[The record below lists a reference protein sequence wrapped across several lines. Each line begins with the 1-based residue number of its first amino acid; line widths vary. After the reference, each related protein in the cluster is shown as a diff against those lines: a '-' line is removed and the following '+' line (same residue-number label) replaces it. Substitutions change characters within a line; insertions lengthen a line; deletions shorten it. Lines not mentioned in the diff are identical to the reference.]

1 MNYVGQLAE
10 TVYEAVKELYQGLNP
25 ATLSGGVDVLV
36 VKHPDG
42 SFLCSPFHVR
52 FGKLDVL
59 RTKEQVVDIEIN
71 GKPVDLQMKLG
82 VDGEAF
88 FVQEPESSEED
99 LPFSR
104 CCSSFPLDTSNEM
117 LTDFIVDA
125 RRKSA
130 RPRSI
135 SRKKRLRKKAKKK
148 DEKLPGSIISA
159 DTSSEELEDA
169 YETLLEDKASSL
181 YSFSSSS
188 EYLTSFKSDSEVE
201 RDSDCK
207 RSKCHKSSCCCRKPR
222 VKKFESSDRMREE
235 SFDTTVPYFWE
246 ESNED
251 LPSSQKRSYH
261 MGPNDIYLE
270 DLPSLNSSSAALYF
284 PPSCSR
290 CDDRFW
296 DASTH
301 PEIIQP
307 KIQVPEEQK
316 NNITLSLCGGLN
328 ENQGISTEK
337 FSKHI
342 ISYQDLANDPG
353 ILQDPR
359 LVVKIEDK
367 HYNWAVAA
375 PMILSLQAFQK
386 TLPKST
392 VDMLVKEKMSKKSS
406 SSWWF
411 SWRRKDWIPE
421 DEIQEDI
428 SPSSLQSYITSRW
441 KLHPFTIE
449 DPLDPVV
456 NFDAP
461 SGKPPVRIP
470 NFKKTL
476 RLSSDQIRNLN
487 LKEGSN
493 EVVFSVTTQYQGTCR
508 CQATIYLWNWS
519 DKVVVSD
526 IDGTITKSDALGHI
540 LPQLGKDWTHHGIIK
555 LYHKIHLNGYKFLY
569 CSARAIGMADI
580 TKRYLKWV
588 NDQGCV
594 LPRGPLLLTPSSLF
608 SALHREVVEK
618 KPEVFKTACLKDIL
632 HLFKPGGDP
641 FYAGFGNRNSDVRAY
656 LHVGIPK
663 CRIFTVNPQGQL
675 IQELIKNHKTTF
687 DHLLE
692 TVEHMF
698 PPINA
703 GPTVKLIHP
712 EFSGFCYWRKPL
724 AAIDLSEIH

>member
-59 RTKEQVVDIEIN
+59 RTREQVVDIEIN

-88 FVQEPESSEED
+88 FVQEPESSEEE
-99 LPFSR
+99 LPFSQ
-104 CCSSFPLDTSNEM
+104 CCSSFPLNGSKEIMSDFLVDT
-117 LTDFIVDA
+117 
-125 RRKSA
+125 RRKTPKSS
-130 RPRSI
+130 SI
-135 SRKKRLRKKAKKK
+135 IREKRLPEEAQKKN
-148 DEKLPGSIISA
+148 EKRLGSAVTA
-159 DTSSEELEDA
+159 DTSSDELEEA
-169 YETLLEDKASSL
+169 YETFLEEKEITDSSL
-181 YSFSSSS
+181 YTFSSSS
-188 EYLTSFKSDSEVE
+188 EYLTNFKSDSEME
-201 RDSDCK
+201 KDFDSK
-207 RSKCHKSSCCCRKPR
+207 KAKCHKQCCFRKPIQ
-222 VKKFESSDRMREE
+222 VEEAETSDMKKEE
-235 SFDTTVPYFWE
+235 NFKAAPYLWDQPNHDVP
-246 ESNED
+246 SVT
-251 LPSSQKRSYH
+251 KRSYL
-261 MGPNDIYLE
+261 MGPKDIYLE
-270 DLPSLNSSSAALYF
+270 DLPSLNSSSTALYF

-290 CDDRFW
+290 CDDKFCNE
-296 DASTH
+296 STCS
-301 PEIIQP
+301 ETIDP
-307 KIQVPEEQK
+307 KCLVPEQK
-316 NNITLSLCGGLN
+316 TNITLSLCGGLN
-328 ENQGISTEK
+328 ENQSVSTER
-337 FSKHI
+337 FSKYT
-342 ISYQDLANDPG
+342 ISYQDFVNDPG

-359 LVVKIEDK
+359 LVVKIGDK

-392 VDMLVKEKMSKKSS
+392 IDMLVKEKMPKKT

-421 DEIQEDI
+421 DEIHEEM
-428 SPSSLQSYITSRW
+428 SPSSILSYISGRSM
-441 KLHPFTIE
+441 LRPFTIE
-449 DPLDPVV
+449 DPLDPDV
-456 NFDAP
+456 NF
-461 SGKPPVRIP
+461 GTPPVQPPVTVP

-493 EVVFSVTTQYQGTCR
+493 DVVFSVTTQYQGTCR
-508 CQATIYLWNWS
+508 CQATIYLWNCS

-540 LPQLGKDWTHHGIIK
+540 LPQLGKDWTHTGIIR

-588 NDQGCV
+588 SDQGCV

-618 KPEVFKTACLKDIL
+618 KPEVFKIACLRDIL
-632 HLFKPGGDP
+632 HLFKHEGNP
-641 FYAGFGNRNSDVRAY
+641 FYAGFGNRSSDVRAY
-656 LHVGIPK
+656 LHVGVPK

-675 IQELIKNHKTTF
+675 IQELVKNHKTTF
-687 DHLLE
+687 EHLQE

-698 PPINA
+698 PPTNA
-703 GPTVKLIHP
+703 GPSVQLLHP
-712 EFSGFCYWRKPL
+712 EFSGFCYWRQPL
-724 AAIDLSEIH
+724 VEINLSDLN